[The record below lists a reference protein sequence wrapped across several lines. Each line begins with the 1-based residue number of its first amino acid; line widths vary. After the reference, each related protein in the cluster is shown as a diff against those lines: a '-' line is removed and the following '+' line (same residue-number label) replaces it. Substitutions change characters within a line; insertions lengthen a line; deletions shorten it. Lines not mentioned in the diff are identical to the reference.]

1 MKLEEM
7 SKSNRILIAVLL
19 PLVVIALFTSLYFLN
34 ALDDIK
40 KLQNEEKAL
49 KEEIEKAQKLASR
62 YEELKALNE
71 QLKRKMEI
79 LTQLLPKESEIS
91 GVLKKVSEIGL
102 QRGLTVTLWRPQNK
116 NVHPSNEI
124 YEIPVEVGIKGKYH
138 VFGNFFSDISGIER
152 VVNLKKIDLKKG
164 EREPTLLNVHLIAV
178 TYSIIPEEEK
188 QKLKAQ
194 KQPQKKDQK

>member
-7 SKSNRILIAVLL
+7 SKRNRILISILL
-19 PLVVIALFTSLYFLN
+19 PLVIIALFISLYFLN

-40 KLQNEEKAL
+40 KLQNEERAL
-49 KEEIEKAQKLASR
+49 KEEIEKAQKLAAR

-164 EREPTLLNVHLIAV
+164 EKEPTLLNVHLIAV